1 MKVTSNIIN
10 HEFIGIQTEIVESS
24 HPDYLG
30 ITGKIMDETRNTF
43 LISSGEEKKRI
54 IKESSVFHFN
64 FSGGTIVEIDGQ
76 LLVGRS
82 EDRLKKQVKRL
93 W

>member
-1 MKVTSNIIN
+1 MKVTSNIIQS
-10 HEFIGIQTEIVESS
+10 EFIGTKTEIVESPHS
-24 HPDYLG
+24 DYLG
-30 ITGKIMDETRNTF
+30 ISGRIMDETRNTF

-54 IKESSVFHFN
+54 IKESSVFHFQ
-64 FSGGTIVEIDGQ
+64 FSDGKIVEIDGQ
-76 LLVGRS
+76 LLVGRP